1 MEKRT
6 DRGIKPCLFIELDL
20 VLSNGQIYIGDDC
33 KDLAAALGYE
43 KDEISGVDFAR
54 IVGEGKLRDAYYL
67 LRQQMM
73 SLNSETEGM
82 IALKCK
88 DESIKNFFTY
98 GRMVGEG
105 EGGVSFSLVLVN
117 APKTARYIQK
127 INDQLQMFSEKL
139 EQTESIVNRLQI
151 TNEQDSLTHI
161 LNAGT
166 TRRLSEEYLSQ
177 GDKCCAIMVIDV
189 DNFKRIND
197 RYGHMVGDEVM
208 IKAAATLKKLFRS
221 NDIVGRIG
229 GDEFLVLMK
238 DVEDLSI
245 IRGRLEK
252 IVVAFNEMKFESMK
266 DEIMSC
272 SVGASIS
279 PVHANAYNSLFLLAD
294 KAMYR
299 AKSLGGN
306 RYMIEEAKK

>member
-20 VLSNGQIYIGDDC
+20 IFLSGQIYIGENCD
-33 KDLAAALGYE
+33 DLALTLGYE
-43 KDEISGVDFAR
+43 KEEIAR
-54 IVGEGKLRDAYYL
+54 IDLAGIVFESGSKEFYNL

-73 SLNSETEGM
+73 SSDGETEGM
-82 IALKCK
+82 IALVCK
-88 DESIKNFFTY
+88 DKKIKYFFSR
-98 GRMVGEG
+98 GKKVDKNAF
-105 EGGVSFSLVLVN
+105 SFIFVE
-117 APKTARYIQK
+117 AERTAKYIQRV
-127 INDQLQMFSEKL
+127 NDQLQLFSEKL
-139 EQTESIVNRLQI
+139 EQTENIVNRLQI

-161 LNAGT
+161 LNAGA
-166 TRRLSEEYLSQ
+166 TRRLSEEYLSE
-177 GDKCCAIMVIDV
+177 GDKCCTIMVIDV

-208 IKAAATLKKLFRS
+208 IHAAATLKKLFRS

-252 IVVAFNEMKFESMK
+252 IVVAFNEMKFDSMK

-279 PVHANAYNSLFLLAD
+279 PVHANTYNSLFLLAD

-306 RYMIEEAKK
+306 RYMIEEKAKK